1 MTATSTTDTGASNAP
16 STAGHD
22 VERLRHDLAAAF
34 RLADRFGFSE
44 GICNHFSAVAPGEA
58 ERILINP
65 LGLHW
70 SDIGPDDLLLIDGD
84 GHVLEG
90 RGEVEA
96 TALHIHVA
104 GHRANPRHRAILH
117 VHMPN
122 ATALTMVEGG
132 RLEMAHQTAV
142 RFHRRMTHVA
152 FCGIAL
158 DRSEGDR
165 LAAAQRA
172 DPDVDIMFLDHH
184 GVTIGGESVAVAF
197 DDLYY
202 LERACRQQILAQS
215 TGLPLKLIPEPVLT
229 DTWRQL
235 QDVRPASA
243 MAHFEAQM
251 RAHGWAPPAH

>member
-1 MTATSTTDTGASNAP
+1 MSAPHASA
-16 STAGHD
+16 SVG
-22 VERLRHDLAAAF
+22 RLRHELAGAF

-44 GICNHFSAVAPGEA
+44 GICNHFSAVSPIDDEQF
-58 ERILINP
+58 LINP

-70 SDIGPDDLLLIDGD
+70 SEIGPDDLLLIDGD
-84 GHVLEG
+84 GNVVEG
-90 RGEVEA
+90 RGSVEA

-104 GHRANPRHRAILH
+104 GHRANRRHRVILH
-117 VHMPN
+117 VHMPH

-152 FCGIAL
+152 FRGIAL
-158 DRSEGDR
+158 DRAEGDR
-165 LAAAQRA
+165 LADAQRA
-172 DPDVDIMFLDHH
+172 DPSVDVMFLDHH

-215 TGLPLKLIPEPVLT
+215 TGLPLRLIPEPVLGET
-229 DTWRQL
+229 SCQL
-235 QDVRPASA
+235 EQIRRESA
-243 MAHFEAQM
+243 AEHFEAQM
-251 RAHGWAPPAH
+251 RVHGRLS